1 MLISSLGIIIDCLM
15 EKTII
20 NKTLKEYFGYDQFRE
35 GQEAV
40 ISAIVNGQSS
50 AAIFPTGSGKSLCY
64 QLPSLHLTHLTL
76 VISPLLALM
85 KDQLDYLKSKNIP
98 AAAIDSTQSREEA
111 STVMEDVRQGRIRI
125 LMISVERLK
134 NEHFRNFIIKVPI
147 SLLVVDEAHCISE
160 WGHNFRPDYLKL
172 PDYQKAFNI
181 PQVLLLTATATPRV
195 IEDMS
200 RKFSI
205 DKEKVVRTGF
215 YRPNLDLSIEPAE
228 EKEKDRLL
236 SHWLDGKKDEPTI
249 VYVTLQQS
257 AEDVARK
264 LTSCG
269 IKARAYHAGMKSEVR
284 EEVQLAF
291 MGGEA
296 NCIVATI
303 AFGMGIDKSNI
314 RNVIHYDLPKSIESY
329 SQEIGRAGRDGKESR
344 CLVLANGGNLNV
356 LENFIYGDTPEK
368 EGIRKVLAEIKAT
381 SLNWETRII
390 SLSASCNIRQLPLKT
405 LLVYL
410 EMKKIIKPLY
420 SYFAEIRFKCQIEE
434 EELIDKFKG
443 ERRDFIQSIFKGSQK
458 AKIWYALDFVTLYEQ
473 YGAERSRVVKALE
486 YFHDKGYIFLESKQ
500 MTDVYEVLTPDL
512 LIDSLA
518 DELFRHFKGKERS
531 EINRIASMVKLFES
545 DKCINGRLSAYFGD
559 EKAPD
564 KCGHCSVCKGHIAKI
579 ATEGSLEPLADISL
593 DKLVKTFFAKMDKK
607 PSSDII
613 TRFLCGI
620 PAPQF
625 ISIKA
630 RSLPGFGS
638 LASYRYNDVLTW
650 VKSHEV

>member
-1 MLISSLGIIIDCLM
+1 MIH
-15 EKTII
+15 
-20 NKTLKEYFGYDQFRE
+20 KTLKEHFGYDRFRE

-40 ISAIVNGQSS
+40 ISAVVNGESS

-64 QLPSLHLTHLTL
+64 QLSALHLKHLTL

-85 KDQLDYLKSKNIP
+85 KDQLDFLNSKNIP
-98 AAAIDSTQSREEA
+98 AASIDSTQNREEA
-111 STVMEDVRQGRIRI
+111 SSVMEAVREGRIRI

-134 NEHFRNFIIKVPI
+134 NEHFRNFIMKVPI

-181 PQVLLLTATATPRV
+181 PQALLLTATATPRV

-215 YRPNLDLSIEPAE
+215 YRPNLNLSIKPAE

-236 SHWLDGKKDEPTI
+236 SHWLDEKKDEPTI

-257 AEDVARK
+257 AEAVAGK
-264 LTSCG
+264 LASCG

-284 EEVQLAF
+284 EEVQTAF
-291 MGGEA
+291 MEGET

-314 RNVIHYDLPKSIESY
+314 RNIIHYDLPKSIESY
-329 SQEIGRAGRDGKESR
+329 SQEIGRAGRDGEESH
-344 CLVLANGGNLNV
+344 CLVLANGSNLNI

-368 EGIRKVLAEIKAT
+368 EGISKVLSEIKAAPH
-381 SLNWETRII
+381 NWETRIL
-390 SLSASCNIRQLPLKT
+390 SLSSFSNIRQLPLKT
-405 LLVYL
+405 LLVHL
-410 EMKKIIKPLY
+410 EMKMVIKPLY
-420 SYFAEIRFKCQIEE
+420 SYFAEIRFKCQIGE

-443 ERRDFIQSIFKGSQK
+443 ERRDFVKLILKASQK
-458 AKIWYALDFVTLYEQ
+458 AKIWYTLDFETLFEE
-473 YGAERSRVVKALE
+473 YGAERNRVVKALE

-500 MTDVYEVLTPDL
+500 MTDVYEVLTPGL
-512 LIDSLA
+512 PIDSLTE
-518 DELFRHFKGKERS
+518 ELFSHFKEKERT

-545 DKCINGRLSAYFGD
+545 DKCINGRLAVYFGD
-559 EKAPD
+559 EKAPE
-564 KCGHCSVCKGHIAKI
+564 KCGHCSVCKGHSAKI
-579 ATEGSLEPLADISL
+579 AEEGALDPLDDVSLE
-593 DKLVKTFFAKMDKK
+593 KLTKTFFAKMDKK
-607 PSSDII
+607 PSSEVT

-625 ISIKA
+625 TSIKA

-638 LASYRYNDVLTW
+638 LASYRYNDVRGW
-650 VKSHEV
+650 VESKMGMNDKIEPG